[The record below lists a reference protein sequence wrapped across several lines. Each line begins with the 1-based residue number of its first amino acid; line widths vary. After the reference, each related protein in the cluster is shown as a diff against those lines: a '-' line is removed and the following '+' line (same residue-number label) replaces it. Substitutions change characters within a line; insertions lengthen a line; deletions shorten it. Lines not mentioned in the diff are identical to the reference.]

1 MECHIDFPAFG
12 AILVSFL
19 HSFIS
24 YLFTSLCLSK
34 VIAILPSIYIHKTF
48 NPTAL
53 NTSDIKS
60 YSIVGTKDSER
71 KRRLII
77 PYNSSRTKRKSGLK
91 VKRMRTAEIYIRLN
105 DRIAVELE
113 NFFFVH
119 LLVVRH

>member
-1 MECHIDFPAFG
+1 MSYRFSSFRSNSCVFLAFIHFLSLYFP
-12 AILVSFL
+12 
-19 HSFIS
+19 
-24 YLFTSLCLSK
+24 
-34 VIAILPSIYIHKTF
+34 LPFQGNCDSTEYIYIHKTF